1 MQAAFAKTA
10 TVRTTAIPLG
20 KAAPGRGAEDFN
32 AHEDT
37 YSDAGDEGDTKYK
50 EPDSES
56 GLYKGV
62 LDGLE
67 FGVGVRADLAVQVD
81 LFVLRGNPFHERRSL
96 REINDRR
103 QHSISG
109 RTEEEGQ
116 NCSIYFMGH
125 SDY

>member
-1 MQAAFAKTA
+1 MQAAFAKSSA
-10 TVRTTAIPLG
+10 IRTTAIPLG
-20 KAAPGRGAEDFN
+20 KAAPSRGAEDFN

-37 YSDAGDEGDTKYK
+37 CRDAANEGDTKYK

-56 GLYKGV
+56 GLYKGA

-96 REINDRR
+96 REINDTR
-103 QHSISG
+103 SI
-109 RTEEEGQ
+109 T
-116 NCSIYFMGH
+116 
-125 SDY
+125 